1 MKVMLAAKAPPL
13 DQLNYPVL
21 ASPKI
26 DGIRAYVEKGVVMSR
41 NNKPI
46 PSEAVQAL
54 FGDKKLNGLD
64 GELVAGP
71 PNHSEA
77 FSRTTSAV
85 MTRKPK
91 PGSNPHFRVQFLV
104 FDAYMPGAPFGLRL
118 KSAAAQARVWGSGTR
133 NAACQAVAHALVKD
147 AAGLAAYEQRCLA
160 EGYEGVMVRD
170 PAGLYKQ
177 GRSTVA
183 EGGLLK
189 VKQFLDAEATII
201 GFEEQMHNDN
211 PRGDDGKRST
221 HKAGKLPMGV
231 LGAFKVRTKD
241 GVEFDVGS
249 GFTLKERGEYWVRR
263 PQLLGK
269 LIRYRYFPTGTA
281 ERPRFPTF
289 AGFRD
294 RRDA

>member
-13 DQLNYPVL
+13 DQLQYPVL

-26 DGIRAYVEKGVVMSR
+26 DGIRAYVEKGVVYSR
-41 NNKPI
+41 NNKAI
-46 PSEAVQAL
+46 PSEGVQAL
-54 FGDKKLNGLD
+54 FGDRKLNGLD

-71 PNHSEA
+71 PNHHEV
-77 FSRTTSAV
+77 FTRTTSAV
-85 MTRKPK
+85 MTRRPRETIY
-91 PGSNPHFRVQFLV
+91 RVQFLV

-118 KSAAAQARVWGSGTR
+118 KSATAQARVWGSGTR
-133 NAACQAVAHALVKD
+133 NAACSAIDHALIKD

-160 EGYEGVMVRD
+160 EGYEGIMVRD

-221 HKAGKLPMGV
+221 HKEGRLPMGV
-231 LGAFKVRTKD
+231 LGAFKVRSKD
-241 GVEFDVGS
+241 GTEFDVGS
-249 GFTLKERGEYWVRR
+249 GFTLKERGEYWARR
-263 PQLLGK
+263 SQLIGK
-269 LIRYRYFPTGTA
+269 LIRYRYFPTGTK
-281 ERPRFPTF
+281 ERPRFPVF